1 MSQTRKIGLI
11 ACTGVVAGNM
21 MGSGIALLP
30 TNLAGIG
37 AISLWGW
44 VISLIGAMSLAYVYA
59 RLATK
64 NPQQGGP
71 IAYAGEL
78 SPAFG
83 FQTGVLYYHANWIG
97 NLAIGITAISYLST
111 FFPAL
116 SEPVPAGIAC
126 IAAVWIFTFI
136 NMLGGTW
143 VSRLTTIGLVLVLI
157 PVIITAVAGWHW
169 FSIATY
175 QSNWN
180 TSSVSDS
187 HAVIKSILLC
197 LWAFVGVESAAVSS
211 GMVSNPKRTVPLA
224 TILGTAI
231 AGCIYI
237 AATQVISGMFPAAQ
251 MAASG
256 APFAVSTSAIIGSG
270 AAPWVSAFTAFAC
283 FTSLGSW
290 MMLVGQAGVRAAND
304 GNFPKIYGEVRS
316 SGVPVKGLLLASCK
330 MTVLMILITLM
341 NSEGGK
347 AADLFG
353 ELTGIAVLLTMLPY
367 FYSCID
373 LIRFEGV
380 NLKNLVS
387 LICSVL
393 GCIFCFIAL
402 SGANSFE
409 LAGTFIISLIILMF
423 YANKIHPVGS
433 GVKLNK

>member
-1 MSQTRKIGLI
+1 MSKTRKIGLI

-30 TNLAGIG
+30 ASLAGVG
-37 AISLWGW
+37 GISLWGW

-111 FFPAL
+111 FFPVL
-116 SEPVPAGIAC
+116 SQPIPAGIAC
-126 IAAVWIFTFI
+126 IVAVWVFTLI

-143 VSRLTTIGLVLVLI
+143 VSRLTTMGLLLVLI
-157 PVIITAVAGWHW
+157 PVVITAIAGWHW
-169 FSIATY
+169 FSVSTY
-175 QSNWN
+175 KANWN
-180 TSSVSDS
+180 TSSVSDT

-211 GMVSNPKRTVPLA
+211 GMVNNPKRTVPLA
-224 TILGTAI
+224 TMLGTAI

-256 APFAVSTSAIIGSG
+256 APFAVSTAAIVGHWV
-270 AAPWVSAFTAFAC
+270 APVVAGFTAFAC
-283 FTSLGSW
+283 LTSLGSW
-290 MMLVGQAGVRAAND
+290 MMLVGQAGVRASND
-304 GNFPKIYGEVRS
+304 GNFPKIYGELGAN
-316 SGVPVKGLLLASCK
+316 GVPKKGLLLASCK
-330 MTVLMILITLM
+330 MTALMVLITLM
-341 NSEGGK
+341 NSQGGK
-347 AADLFG
+347 ASDLFS

-367 FYSCID
+367 FYSCLD

-380 NLKNLVS
+380 NMKNLLS

-409 LAGTFIISLIILMF
+409 LAGTFVVSLIILMF
-423 YANKIHPVGS
+423 YANKIHPATPS
-433 GVKLNK
+433 EKSTQ